1 LFEYFCDQEE
11 LLLYTSI
18 HPTVIMKYELGEPF
32 FEEKG
37 KITSQKEIGGNRTE
51 AAYSANGTVK
61 SDIEVTNTGSF
72 VGISKGNNV
81 TTAEGQGVIT
91 TNDGSGEK
99 ANYTFLAVGSV
110 NEEGK
115 PIFRGSA
122 VWSTDSTGKLAFLDC
137 MLSFF
142 KVELD
147 EMGNFVSKERELK

>member
-1 LFEYFCDQEE
+1 MFEYFCDQEGP
-11 LLLYTSI
+11 LLYTSI

-81 TTAEGQGVIT
+81 STAEG
-91 TNDGSGEK
+91 
-99 ANYTFLAVGSV
+99 
-110 NEEGK
+110 
-115 PIFRGSA
+115 
-122 VWSTDSTGKLAFLDC
+122 
-137 MLSFF
+137 
-142 KVELD
+142 
-147 EMGNFVSKERELK
+147 